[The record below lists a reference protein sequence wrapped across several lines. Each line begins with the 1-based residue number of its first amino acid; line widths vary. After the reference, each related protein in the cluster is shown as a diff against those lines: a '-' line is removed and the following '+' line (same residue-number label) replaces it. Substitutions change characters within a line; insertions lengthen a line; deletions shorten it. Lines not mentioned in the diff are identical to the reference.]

1 LTELTAAAI
10 EAARARLGLGAGGPL
25 VVVGVTGSTND
36 DARKAA
42 ALGAPAGAAFLAD
55 AQTSGRG
62 RGRHTWH
69 SPPGENLYLSLIARP
84 RVAASSVAPVTL
96 AIGVAVAEVIEA
108 RLGASPA
115 EPAPIQ
121 IKWPNDV
128 LAAGR
133 KIAGVLV
140 EGQLRGAEVVSLV
153 VGVGVNV
160 KTRDFPEELAA
171 RATSLA
177 RLGCLDLDRAT
188 LAAEL
193 LAALGAAIARYEK
206 ERLSGFAA
214 ALARRDALLHRR
226 VEVGG
231 VVGVAAGIDAAGQLL
246 IRGEGGAITPVSSGE
261 VLALFP

>member
-1 LTELTAAAI
+1 LTDLTAAAI
-10 EAARARLGLGAGGPL
+10 EAARARRSIAGGPL
-25 VVVGVTGSTND
+25 VVVEVTGSTND

-42 ALGAPAGAAFLAD
+42 ALGAPVGAAFLAD
-55 AQTSGRG
+55 AQTKGRG

-84 RVAASSVAPVTL
+84 RVPASSVAPVAL

-108 RLGASPA
+108 RLSAAPA
-115 EPAPIQ
+115 EAAPVQ

-128 LAAGR
+128 LVAGR

-140 EGQLRGAEVVSLV
+140 EAQLRGAEVVSLV

-160 KTRDFPEELAA
+160 KARAFPEEIAA

-177 RLGCLDLDRAT
+177 LLGCLDLDRAA

-193 LAALGAAIARYEK
+193 LAALGAAIARYEQ
-206 ERLSGFAA
+206 ERLAGFAA
-214 ALARRDALLHRR
+214 ALARRDALFGRR

-231 VVGVAAGIDAAGQLL
+231 VAGVAAGIDAEGQLL
-246 IRGEGGAITPVSSGE
+246 IRGAGGAILPVFSGE
-261 VLALFP
+261 VLVLPG